1 VEKKMK
7 KIILLLAIALLV
19 LMSNK
24 EMIGQDCPSGWQQ
37 RIVTGYPQCPDAQF
51 IIEVC
56 CPISGGVVQFRFIRV
71 DGCSAYYLPSVMDW
85 LSARVRA
92 NYFELC
98 GVWVPCI
105 PGPPKDV
112 YILIP
117 LCFYENDE
125 KANDF
130 LFCDVSWCKEH
141 WTVCD
146 LGGGNL
152 DWNQLSKE
160 IIGDPFPQCLNNMY
174 SEELPRGTC
183 FKVED
188 CQ

>member
-1 VEKKMK
+1 MEKKIK
-7 KIILLLAIALLV
+7 KIILLFVLIFFSAIIVIA
-19 LMSNK
+19 
-24 EMIGQDCPSGWQQ
+24 QDCPSGRQTRTIW
-37 RIVTGYPQCPDAQF
+37 GYPQCPNA
-51 IIEVC
+51 IITIEVC
-56 CPISGGVVQFRFIRV
+56 CPISGGDVQFRFIEV
-71 DGCSAYYLPSVMDW
+71 DGCSGYFLPSIIDW
-85 LSARVRA
+85 LSARVKA

-125 KANDF
+125 KENDF
-130 LFCDVSWCKEH
+130 LFCDESWCKEH

-152 DWNQLSKE
+152 DWNLISKQK
-160 IIGDPFPQCLNNMY
+160 IGNPFPQCLNNLY
-174 SEELPRGTC
+174 SEQLPPGTC
-183 FKVED
+183 FRAED
-188 CQ
+188 CQE